1 MSGIEFNIREF
12 DISKIGDN
20 KIIVFIGKRNTGKS
34 ILLLDYLYNNQDIP
48 MGTCVS
54 PTAEFNHA
62 FTGKIPDIF
71 IHDDYTP
78 ELIEKFVTRQKNI
91 TKKQKENP
99 KYKNIDPR
107 AFLIFDD
114 CLHDAKD
121 WIKDTNIKFI
131 FFNGRHVGITFLLTM
146 QYALGIP
153 PGFRTN
159 VDYIFICKETKIT
172 IKKKLY
178 DYYAGMFPSFDMFSQ
193 VLDEITKDYG
203 CMVIDNTT
211 QSARLEDQ
219 VFWYKAD
226 ISRLK
231 NFKLCDDIFWNTPA
245 KTQIYDENE
254 DVDRAQNVTR
264 YVPKRNK
271 INYNVHRL
279 QQGENKKDYYD
290 PKFQYR
296 Y

>member
-12 DISKIGDN
+12 DIGKIGDN
-20 KIIVFIGKRNTGKS
+20 KIIIFIGKRNTGKS
-34 ILLLDYLYNNQDIP
+34 VLLLDYLYHNQDIP

-54 PTAEFNHA
+54 PTAEFNQA
-62 FTGKIPDIF
+62 FLNKIPDIF
-71 IHDDYTP
+71 IHEDYTA

-91 TKKQKENP
+91 TKKKKDNP
-99 KYKNIDPR
+99 KYKNIDER

-121 WIKDTNIKFI
+121 WIKDQNIKFI

-153 PGFRTN
+153 PNFRTN

-178 DYYAGMFPSFDMFSQ
+178 DYYAGMFPTFDMFSQ

-226 ISRLK
+226 VNRLK
-231 NFKLCDDIFWNTPA
+231 HFKLCDDIFWNTPS
-245 KTQIYDENE
+245 KTQIYDEDE
-254 DVDRAQNVTR
+254 DVDRVQNVSR
-264 YVPKRNK
+264 FVPKRGK
-271 INYNVHRL
+271 INYNIHRL
-279 QQGENKKDYYD
+279 QQGETKKDYYD
-290 PKFQYR
+290 PNFQYK